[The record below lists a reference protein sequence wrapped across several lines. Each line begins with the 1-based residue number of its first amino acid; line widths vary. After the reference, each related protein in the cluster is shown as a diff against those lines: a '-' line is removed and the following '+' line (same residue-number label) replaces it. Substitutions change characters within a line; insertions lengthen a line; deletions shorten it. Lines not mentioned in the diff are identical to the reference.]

1 MKTIDVVEAT
11 EYVLNTLKEKHLKDM
26 KYRSE
31 KKEETI
37 AGARGNWESRLK
49 EVQNTSADYYDD
61 DYGTEN
67 TSDRPTGKER
77 RIKRLQN
84 LLSDDMALVRV
95 REEYDAE
102 TKKMQESQEKKNNVI
117 TSALQECN
125 NHKSGVV
132 MLHCMRNAVIKHDR
146 TKITN
151 QFIDIMKLAT
161 GKAWAWYI
169 DR

>member
-61 DYGTEN
+61 DYGTG
-67 TSDRPTGKER
+67 SKER

-161 GKAWAWYI
+161 GKAWYI